1 MYYTF
6 SPDNL
11 IDISRPARTDIY
23 KIAKKSGD
31 LKRGQ
36 VLGLVTSTPSSE
48 GEKATVGTLK
58 PCVSTSEDGSQV
70 PFAVLAEDLAEDT
83 ANDMPASVFIEGT
96 FNSKQLIFGGSD
108 TAATHKAAA
117 KNANLY
123 FTDFV
128 EQE

>member
-6 SPDNL
+6 TPDNL
-11 IDISRPARTDIY
+11 VDISRPARTDIY

-36 VLGLVTSTPSSE
+36 VLGLVTNTPSGE
-48 GEKATVGTLK
+48 GEKAAVGTLK
-58 PCVSTSEDGSQV
+58 PCVSTSEDGSQT
-70 PFAVLAEDLAEDT
+70 PFAVLAEDCAEDT
-83 ANDMPASVFIEGT
+83 ANDVPASVFIEGT
-96 FNSKQLIFGGSD
+96 FNSKMLTFGGSD

-123 FTDFV
+123 FIDFV
-128 EQE
+128 EQ

>member
-36 VLGLVTSTPSSE
+36 VLGLVTSTPSGE

-108 TAATHKAAA
+108 TATTHKAAA